1 MDYTISTI
9 CGVAAAAVVLLL
21 LVAVITYKLTKQC
34 VQKELLK
41 SLSQSLDISP
51 ISCEVDFPLC
61 RNSFTSECIAA
72 VNKTCVFLI
81 HSRS

>member
-1 MDYTISTI
+1 MEYTISTI

-41 SLSQSLDISP
+41 SLSQSSDISP
-51 ISCEVDFPLC
+51 ISCEVDFPSCL
-61 RNSFTSECIAA
+61 NNLTSECMSA
-72 VNKTCVFLI
+72 VNKTCVCLI